1 MRFFD
6 ARRAVQLVAVLLA
19 AAAAAVFVGVPMDTG
34 STNQTLLQAEGPHV
48 LPVLLLPVA
57 LTLVPLLWLGRGRTA
72 ASVTCS
78 ALLVLVCLVGMLTV
92 GVFYLPAAIV
102 SGIALAVPA
111 PRASPTS
118 TAAPHPA

>member
-6 ARRAVQLVAVLLA
+6 ARRAVQLVALLLSA
-19 AAAAAVFVGVPMDTG
+19 AAAAIFVGVPMDTG
-34 STNQTLLQAEGPHV
+34 SANQTLLQAEGPHT

-72 ASVTCS
+72 AAVTCS
-78 ALLVLVCLVGMLTV
+78 ILLVLVCLAGLLTV
-92 GVFYLPAAIV
+92 GFFYLPAAIV

-111 PRASPTS
+111 RRASPTS
-118 TAAPHPA
+118 TAASHPA